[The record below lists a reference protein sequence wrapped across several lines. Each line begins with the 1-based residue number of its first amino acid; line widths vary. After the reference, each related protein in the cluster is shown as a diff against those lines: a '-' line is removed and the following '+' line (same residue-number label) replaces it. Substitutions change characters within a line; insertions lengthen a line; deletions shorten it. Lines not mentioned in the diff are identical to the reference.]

1 MSKTRAAAVVGVVGA
16 LMFLTAGT
24 ASASPPSPDP
34 IWYSWFPTR
43 EMGDMFSQ
51 VVWILTGW
59 MTGYGHF

>member
-1 MSKTRAAAVVGVVGA
+1 MNKARATAVVGLAGLMMFVV
-16 LMFLTAGT
+16 AGP
-24 ASASPPSPDP
+24 AGASPPSPDP

-59 MTGYGHF
+59 MTGYGYF

>member
-1 MSKTRAAAVVGVVGA
+1 MRSIRTMAVLGTTA
-16 LMFLTAGT
+16 LMMFLVTGT

-43 EMGDMFSQ
+43 EMGDAFSQ
-51 VVWILTGW
+51 FMWVITGW